1 MVIGRYE
8 LRAVLARGGMATVY
22 LGRLGGIA
30 GFSRAVAIKR
40 LHPQFATDPSFVAM
54 FVDEARLAGC
64 IHHPHVVSVNDVVAH
79 DGELLLVMDFVRGA
93 SLSALLSAERSAGR
107 KTDVGI
113 AARVLRDALQG
124 LHAAHEAR
132 DSHGQP
138 LSIVHRDVS
147 PQNILV
153 DATGVARI
161 IDFGVAKAVSRV
173 QNTREGQ
180 LKGKLCYMAPEQL
193 RNQRVDRRVDVY
205 AAAAVLW
212 DALAGQSMFDA
223 DNEAS
228 LVYAIL
234 EGRRPSLREISPH
247 VPGPLLEVVERGL
260 SLDVRSRFA
269 SAAEMAEAIE
279 SAVPLAAEREVARWL
294 AQILPSELER
304 QAALQLDVET
314 HVAPL
319 GIALPSAAAI
329 GSDGL
334 RPPELGRSALAKRA
348 DAAGD
353 SEARP
358 AHDPASPR
366 LTSLAPGSLRITHV
380 VAIAASAV
388 LLSTLAAWTIAHR
401 AGDRAAA
408 PSGEIASVAASYDAL
423 RPAAESSATAP
434 IPSLLADAAPEP
446 AVSAEATASAS
457 ASQPATPSSAVPK
470 KKRKY
475 YGF

>member
-79 DGELLLVMDFVRGA
+79 DGELLLVMDFVHGA

-132 DSHGQP
+132 DSRGQP
-138 LSIVHRDVS
+138 LAIVHRDVS

-212 DALAGQSMFDA
+212 DALAGRSMFDA

-234 EGRRPSLREISPH
+234 EGRRPSLREVSPH
-247 VPGPLLEVVERGL
+247 VPEPLLAVVERGL
-260 SLDVRSRFA
+260 SLDARSRFA

-279 SAVPLAAEREVARWL
+279 SAVALASERDVARWL
-294 AQILPSELER
+294 TQILPSELER

-314 HVAPL
+314 HVASL
-319 GIALPSAAAI
+319 GIALPSAEAI
-329 GSDGL
+329 RSDGL
-334 RPPELGRSALAKRA
+334 GPAEHALAAPAKREN
-348 DAAGD
+348 AAED

-358 AHDPASPR
+358 ARDPAATPSK
-366 LTSLAPGSLRITHV
+366 SLAPGSLRITHFA
-380 VAIAASAV
+380 AIAAGAV
-388 LLSTLAAWTIAHR
+388 LLSTLAAWMIANR
-401 AGDRAAA
+401 AGDRAAT
-408 PSGEIASVAASYDAL
+408 PSREIASVAASNNAL
-423 RPAAESSATAP
+423 QPRAEGAATAP
-434 IPSLLADAAPEP
+434 FPSLVADAAPEP
-446 AVSAEATASAS
+446 SASAEATATAS
-457 ASQPATPSSAVPK
+457 ASQQAAPSPAVPK